1 MKKLILMFVFTFA
14 TLSVV
19 SCKNDKKVETTEE
32 HVSHDHAHYVCPMDC
47 EKGIVYEAEGNCP
60 VCEMDLVKEDSVPPL
75 PEEIEGHDHSE
86 EGHEGHNH

>member
-14 TLSVV
+14 TLSLV

-32 HVSHDHAHYVCPMDC
+32 HAGHDHAHYVCPMDC

-60 VCEMDLVKEDSVPPL
+60 VCEMDLVAMEDAH
-75 PEEIEGHDHSE
+75 EGHDH
-86 EGHEGHNH
+86 GNHEGHNH